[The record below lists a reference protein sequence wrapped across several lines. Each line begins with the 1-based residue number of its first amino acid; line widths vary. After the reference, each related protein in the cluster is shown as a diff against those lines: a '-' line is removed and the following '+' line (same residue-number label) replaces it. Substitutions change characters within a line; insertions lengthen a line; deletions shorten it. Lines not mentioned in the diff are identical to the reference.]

1 MTTKQM
7 GQVKWFNNK
16 IGYGFIKLINSK
28 DKKDIF
34 VHHQNI
40 KPLESNY
47 RTLKTGEYVEFEL
60 DPNCEGNEHSEQ
72 ATNVTGICG
81 LELQCDFIHRANK
94 KRKHKKDEPD
104 NEEQSDYTQDPN
116 FNEY

>member
-1 MTTKQM
+1 MTTKQT

-94 KRKHKKDEPD
+94 KRKNFKKDDLDDLDDHSGQFD
-104 NEEQSDYTQDPN
+104 NNDFS
-116 FNEY
+116 